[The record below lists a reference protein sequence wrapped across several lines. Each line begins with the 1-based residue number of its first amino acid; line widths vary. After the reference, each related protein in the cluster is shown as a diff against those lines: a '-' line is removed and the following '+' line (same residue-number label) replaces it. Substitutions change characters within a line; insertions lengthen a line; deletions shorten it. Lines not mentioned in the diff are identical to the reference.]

1 MADVTAPEQ
10 PSSVPPSRRPSVATV
25 VLAALVLVGVALLA
39 VAAWVASRP
48 TSSGWFA
55 YAPLSGTTFVPR
67 GAYPLGTA
75 ALLAGAGALL
85 VGGAVGFVVGR
96 RSGPAAVVGSGTTGP
111 GTSGPGVTS
120 GPGSAEG
127 PGGTSGPGVDEAP
140 AG

>member
-1 MADVTAPEQ
+1 MTAPEQ
-10 PSSVPPSRRPSVATV
+10 PSSVPSPRRPRVATV
-25 VLAALVLVGVALLA
+25 VLASLVLVGVTLLA

-55 YAPLSGTTFVPR
+55 YAPLSGTTFVPT

-85 VGGAVGFVVGR
+85 VGGAIGFVLGR
-96 RSGPAAVVGSGTTGP
+96 RSGPAAVKGSATTAS
-111 GTSGPGVTS
+111 GTSGPGGTA
-120 GPGSAEG
+120 GSAG
-127 PGGTSGPGVDEAP
+127 DEAS